1 MASAF
6 DSIRVRAEQ
15 HGLFETSILHGR
27 LSDAGPMTEA
37 LEAAIRAR
45 MAEDPGLDR
54 SNVGGWHSRTDMLDW
69 GGPAAAKLADIAVKM
84 AKRMSHFDGAEPL
97 WSVRM
102 WANVS
107 PPGALNM
114 SHAHPG
120 VLWAAVYY
128 VAAGEADAGGEL
140 YLEDPRFP
148 VPQMTLPGFRAIG
161 ADGVPQNVDHRIAPQ
176 RGDLILFPAWM
187 RHGVRPCRG
196 SGERISIAMN
206 LYVREPQAQTES
218 GAQPKPQADPEG

>member
-1 MASAF
+1 MSDF
-6 DSIRVRAEQ
+6 DSIRVRAER
-15 HGLFETSILHGR
+15 HGLFETCILHAR
-27 LSDAGPMTEA
+27 LGEAEAMTAA
-37 LEAAIRAR
+37 LETAIRAR

-69 GGPAAAKLADIAVKM
+69 GGAAAAKLADLAVKT
-84 AKRMSHFDGAEPL
+84 AKRMSHFDGTEPE

-148 VPQMTLPGFRAIG
+148 VPQMTYPGFRAIG
-161 ADGVPQNVDHRIAPQ
+161 ADGAPQDVEHRIAPQ

-187 RHGVRPCRG
+187 RHGVRPYRG

-206 LYVREPQAQTES
+206 LHAREPQRQAQS
-218 GAQPKPQADPEG
+218 GGQPKPER

>member
-1 MASAF
+1 MAGEF
-6 DSIRVRAEQ
+6 DGIRVRAEQ
-15 HGLFETSILHGR
+15 HGLFETTVLHAH
-27 LSDAGPMTEA
+27 LTAAEPMTAA

-45 MAEDPGLDR
+45 RAADAGIAR

-69 GGPAAAKLADIAVKM
+69 GGAAAAKLADLAVRL
-84 AKRMSHFDGAEPL
+84 AKRMSHFDGGEPD

-128 VAAGEADAGGEL
+128 VACGEEGEGGEL

-148 VPQMTLPGFRAIG
+148 VPQMTLPGYRAIG
-161 ADGVPQNVDHRIAPQ
+161 ADGLPQNPEHRIAPM
-176 RGDLILFPAWM
+176 RGDLVLFPAWM
-187 RHGVRPCRG
+187 RHGVRPYVG
-196 SGERISIAMN
+196 AGERISIAMN
-206 LYVREPQAQTES
+206 LSV
-218 GAQPKPQADPEG
+218 K

>member
-1 MASAF
+1 MADDF
-6 DSIRVRAEQ
+6 DRIRVRAEQ
-15 HGLFETSILHGR
+15 HGLFETCILLGS
-27 LSDAGPMTEA
+27 LTGAEAMTAA
-37 LEAAIRAR
+37 LEAAIRAHR
-45 MAEDPGLDR
+45 DAEPGIER
-54 SNVGGWHSRTDMLDW
+54 SNVGGWHSKTDMLDW
-69 GGPAAAKLADIAVKM
+69 GGPAAAKLADTAVKM
-84 AKRMSHFDGAEPL
+84 AKRMSVFGAGEPL

-128 VAAGEADAGGEL
+128 VAAGEAGQGGEL

-161 ADGVPQNVDHRIAPQ
+161 ADGMPQEVEHRIAPK

-187 RHGVRPCRG
+187 RHGVRPYRG
-196 SGERISIAMN
+196 TGERISIAMN
-206 LYVREPQAQTES
+206 LYVREA
-218 GAQPKPQADPEG
+218 